1 MRSKRCSPPS
11 AAAVSE
17 RLAEHDRLAADRA
30 ERSVWWL
37 NDRTY
42 PYRAS
47 LTIPNASA
55 IDSALAAN
63 QGIGELWKTAMRQ
76 VVFPA

>member
-1 MRSKRCSPPS
+1 
-11 AAAVSE
+11 
-17 RLAEHDRLAADRA
+17 
-30 ERSVWWL
+30 VWWL

-55 IDSALAAN
+55 IDSALAGN
-63 QGIGELWKTAMRQ
+63 QKTAGLWKTAMRQ
-76 VVFPA
+76 VVFPAGAPELT

>member
-1 MRSKRCSPPS
+1 MIDWRP
-11 AAAVSE
+11 VGQN
-17 RLAEHDRLAADRA
+17 DG
-30 ERSVWWL
+30 VWWL

-55 IDSALAAN
+55 IDSTLAGH
-63 QGIGELWKTAMRQ
+63 QGTAEPWKTALRQ
-76 VVFPA
+76 VVCSA